1 MCGKFYS
8 QNVLFEDF
16 QDHVESHF
24 RDDSDIEHSS
34 IEHTF
39 ELVSHS
45 VGNF

>member
-1 MCGKFYS
+1 MCGKFYATS
-8 QNVLFEDF
+8 ILFEEF

-24 RDDSDIEHSS
+24 RDDSDIEQHSLD
-34 IEHTF
+34 TNF